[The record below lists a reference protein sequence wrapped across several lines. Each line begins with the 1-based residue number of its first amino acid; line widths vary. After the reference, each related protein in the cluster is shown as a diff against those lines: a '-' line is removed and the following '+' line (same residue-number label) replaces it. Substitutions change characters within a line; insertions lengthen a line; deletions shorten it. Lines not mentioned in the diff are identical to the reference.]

1 VKEQIARLNKAFES
15 RVRLGLMSVL
25 MVNERM
31 DFNSLKELLDITD
44 GNLASHAA
52 ALEKAKYI
60 KVEKKFVCKKTNTT
74 YAATAAGRKAFTEHL
89 DALEDL
95 LKQR

>member
-1 VKEQIARLNKAFES
+1 MNKAFES
-15 RVRLGLMSVL
+15 RIRLGLMSVL

-31 DFNSLKELLDITD
+31 DFNALKELLDTTD
-44 GNLASHAA
+44 GNLASHTA

-60 KVEKKFVCKKTNTT
+60 KVEKKFIGKKTNTT
-74 YAATAAGRKAFTEHL
+74 YSATAAGKKAFAAHL

-95 LKQR
+95 LRQR